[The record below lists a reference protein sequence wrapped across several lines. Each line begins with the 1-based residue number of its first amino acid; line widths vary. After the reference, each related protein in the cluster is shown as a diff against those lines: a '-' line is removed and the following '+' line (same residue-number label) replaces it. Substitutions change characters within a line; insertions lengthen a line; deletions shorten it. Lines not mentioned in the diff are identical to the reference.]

1 MDFFNSTLTVSP
13 TRAQPA
19 RTWSEPSPS
28 PNQMPHPHPHPNQ
41 VRNLGGVGPDTD
53 AEPWLY
59 YEAIGTLYGGQ
70 VHLVYL
76 LW

>member
-1 MDFFNSTLTVSP
+1 
-13 TRAQPA
+13 
-19 RTWSEPSPS
+19 
-28 PNQMPHPHPHPNQ
+28 MPHSHPHSNQ
-41 VRNLGGVGPDTD
+41 VSNLGGVGPDTD